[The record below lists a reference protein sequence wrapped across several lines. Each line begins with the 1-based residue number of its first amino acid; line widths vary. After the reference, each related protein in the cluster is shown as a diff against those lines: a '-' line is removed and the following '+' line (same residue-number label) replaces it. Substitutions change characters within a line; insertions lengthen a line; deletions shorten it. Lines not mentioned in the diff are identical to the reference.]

1 MPSRVHTPQVLIVD
15 DDEGLGVLIVDA
27 LREQGLSAE
36 AVISGKQ
43 AIKQIA
49 KNKPELLLL
58 DLRLADASGATI
70 LAQLKDEGLT
80 VPFIVVTGQGDER
93 VAVEMMKQGALDY
106 VMKDTG
112 MLGLLPRVVG
122 RALEKLADQRALAS
136 AQAALLESEQQIL
149 VVSENERQR
158 IGADLHDNLGQQ
170 LTAIELLC
178 HSLREDLAAQPGLEN
193 RMAQI
198 CRYLQESVAQTR
210 QLARGLMPV
219 SLTTEGLVDSLSE
232 MTRRMSNRKVSC
244 EFFCDGPI
252 ALSDHQVATHLF
264 RIAQESVN
272 NAFKHG
278 DPTRVTVSLSEGK
291 GKIILRI
298 EDNGPGLP
306 KPEELGSGLGLEII
320 KHRANV
326 IGASLEMV
334 SSPGKGLEIICTLKG
349 QE

>member
-1 MPSRVHTPQVLIVD
+1 MPPKLPAPQVLVVD
-15 DDEGLGVLIVDA
+15 DDEGLGVLILDA

-36 AVISGKQ
+36 AVVSGRQ

-49 KNKPELLLL
+49 ENQPELLLL

-70 LAQLKDEGLT
+70 LAQLKGEGLH

-93 VAVEMMKQGALDY
+93 IAVEMMKQGALDY

-112 MLGLLPRVVG
+112 MLSRLPRVVR

-136 AQAALLESEQQIL
+136 AQAALLESEQRIL

-178 HSLREDLAAQPGLEN
+178 HSLREDLAAQPELEN
-193 RMAQI
+193 RMAKI

-219 SLTTEGLVDSLSE
+219 SLTTEGLVDSLSA
-232 MTRRMSNRKVSC
+232 MTERMSNGRVRC
-244 EFFCDGPI
+244 QLCFDGPVR
-252 ALSDHQVATHLF
+252 LLDHQVATHLF

-272 NAFKHG
+272 NAIKHG
-278 DPTRVTVSLSEGK
+278 QPTQVTVSLTEEK
-291 GKIILRI
+291 GAIKLRI
-298 EDNGPGLP
+298 EDDGAGLP
-306 KPEELGSGLGLEII
+306 PPEKIGTGLGLEII

-326 IGASLEMV
+326 IGATIETI
-334 SSPGKGLEIICTLKG
+334 SSPGKGVKIICTLKG
-349 QE
+349 QN

>member
-1 MPSRVHTPQVLIVD
+1 MPNRVQAPQVLVVD
-15 DDEGLGVLIVDA
+15 DDEGLGVLMVDA
-27 LREQGLSAE
+27 LREQGFSTE

-43 AIKQIA
+43 AIIQIA
-49 KNKPELLLL
+49 KNQPELLLL
-58 DLRLADASGATI
+58 DLRLADASGSTI
-70 LAQLKDEGLT
+70 LAQLKEVGLD

-93 VAVEMMKQGALDY
+93 IAVEMMKQGALDY
-106 VMKDTG
+106 VMKDTN
-112 MLGLLPRVVG
+112 MLSRLPRVVG

-149 VVSENERQR
+149 VVSESERQR

-178 HSLREDLAAQPGLEN
+178 HSLREDLISQPELED
-193 RMAQI
+193 RMARI
-198 CRYLQESVAQTR
+198 CRFLQESVAQTR

-232 MTRRMSNRKVSC
+232 MTKRMSNEKISC
-244 EFFCDGPI
+244 ELCCHGQVQ
-252 ALSDHQVATHLF
+252 LLDHQVATHLF

-278 DPTRVTVSLSEGK
+278 HPTRVTVSLSEEDGA
-291 GKIILRI
+291 IQLRI
-298 EDNGPGLP
+298 EDNGQGLP
-306 KPEELGSGLGLEII
+306 PREKIGAGLGLEII

-326 IGASLEMV
+326 IGASIETV
-334 SSPGKGLEIICTLKG
+334 SSPGKGVQIICTLKG
-349 QE
+349 QK